1 MKKRILGLSLCALG
15 SIALLTACNNGP
27 KSNAK
32 VDNSG
37 KVFKIACW
45 NEEFRGFF
53 NKYSTDEGKALIKE
67 GKLMATADA
76 QAAKTGLHIDGI
88 PVVFTETPSKDGAY
102 QKALDLA
109 LDNQAK
115 ASADEKIDMFLA
127 EADYILK
134 YADDESTMDI
144 KGLGVT
150 DMSNTYK
157 YTVQAASDHNGFVK
171 GVSFQC
177 CPSGMIYN
185 RTIAKEV
192 LGTDDPA
199 EVQKKVSDWSKFEA
213 LGDQMKAK
221 GYYLTACDMESYRVF
236 SNNASTPWVNDKDEL
251 SIPDTVKTWMKQAKS
266 FVKDQYAPTGGKE
279 GVWSAT
285 KTATIAETSES
296 KKAFACFGP
305 AWYYNFCM
313 GSSKVGDWALCK
325 GPQAHFWGGTWL
337 LAATGSDNT
346 DLVAKVMNQYINDEA
361 TMKALTDNEN
371 QFTNNKAYNE
381 KVAKGDRHNEF
392 LGGQNDTAIF
402 VDLAKDIKFENV
414 TIYDQYCNEGFQ
426 EAYEEYLEGEVTEEK
441 ALDNFYNKIKT
452 QFANLK
458 IKK

>member
-1 MKKRILGLSLCALG
+1 MKKRILALSLCALG
-15 SIALLTACNNGP
+15 SIAALAACNNGP

-32 VDNSG
+32 VDNTG

-53 NKYSTDEGKALIKE
+53 NKYTSDEGKKLLAE
-67 GKLMATADA
+67 GKVMDTATA
-76 QAAKTGLHIDGI
+76 QATKSGFHLDGI
-88 PVVFTETPSKDGAY
+88 PVVFTETPSADGAY
-102 QKALDLA
+102 QKALDAA
-109 LDNQAK
+109 LDNQANAK
-115 ASADEKIDMFLA
+115 ADDKIDMFLA

-144 KGLGVT
+144 KGLGVK

-157 YTVQAASDHNGFVK
+157 YTVQAASDRNGLVK

-185 RTIAKEV
+185 RTIAKAV
-192 LGTDDPA
+192 LGTDDPV
-199 EVQKKVSDWSKFEA
+199 EVQKRVSDWDKFAA
-213 LGDQMKAK
+213 LGDSMKNA
-221 GYYLTACDMESYRVF
+221 GYYLTACDMETYRVF
-236 SNNASTPWVNDKDEL
+236 SNNASTPWVNDKNEL
-251 SIPDTVKTWMKQAKS
+251 SIPDTVKSWMKQAKN
-266 FVKDQYAPTGGKE
+266 FVDKGYAPTGGIK
-279 GVWSAT
+279 GVWSDT

-313 GSSKVGDWALCK
+313 GSSKSGDWALCK

-361 TMKALTDNEN
+361 TMKNLVENEN

-381 KVAKGDRHNEF
+381 KVAKGDRHNAF

-426 EAYEEYLEGEVTEEK
+426 EKYEEYLEGTVTEET
-441 ALDNFYNKIKT
+441 AINNFYNSMTT
-452 QFANLK
+452 QFADIK